1 MKKVIILIQ
10 LLLAVNCSPTIERRI
25 SKLPTENLP
34 KGCEQL
40 NSTVNNGFF
49 HLKGQNYFIMS
60 GHTRGDVLSMTDCI
74 TKLSCDEVRLV
85 FGEPSL
91 ETEKKIYYYL
101 SSTKFSNGVRPD
113 VLTFY
118 KKDNLKIDKV
128 TIESCLEEY
137 KG

>member
-1 MKKVIILIQ
+1 MKKVVILIQ
-10 LLLAVNCSPTIERRI
+10 LLLVISCSPTIDRRI

-60 GHTRGDVLSMTDCI
+60 GHTRGDVLSMADCI
-74 TKLSCDEVRLV
+74 TKLSCNKIKLV

-91 ETEKKIYYYL
+91 ETETKMYYYL

-118 KKDNLKIDKV
+118 KKNVLMIDKV

-137 KG
+137 QE